1 MNDVAKA
8 AAVMSLASP
17 LLFTESASAAQEMMT
32 VADGRAGILLFP
44 LAAALGW
51 VLFNIAGPTKNQID
65 DMNKKS
71 GLVGAGLASLFVAS
85 QADAATEVMTVADG
99 RAGILL
105 FPLAAALGWVLFNIA
120 GPTKNQID
128 NMSKKSGLVGAGL
141 ASLFVASQADAATE
155 VMTVADGRAGILLFP
170 LAAAL
175 GWVLFNIAGPTKNQ
189 IDNMSKKSG
198 LVGAGLASLFVAS
211 QADAAT
217 EVMTVA
223 DGRAGILAF
232 PVLAALG
239 WVLFNIAG
247 PTKNQIDNMSNK

>member
-1 MNDVAKA
+1 MTFPVQVGGGALLHCPVSLICPDELSQANDVAKA

-32 VADGRAGILLFP
+32 VADARP
-44 LAAALGW
+44 
-51 VLFNIAGPTKNQID
+51 
-65 DMNKKS
+65 
-71 GLVGAGLASLFVAS
+71 
-85 QADAATEVMTVADG
+85 
-99 RAGILL
+99 
-105 FPLAAALGWVLFNIA
+105 
-120 GPTKNQID
+120 
-128 NMSKKSGLVGAGL
+128 
-141 ASLFVASQADAATE
+141 
-155 VMTVADGRAGILLFP
+155 GILLFP

-247 PTKNQIDNMSNK
+247 PTKNQIDNMSSK

>member
-1 MNDVAKA
+1 MGAVLCFTAPSHSFPDELSQANDVAKA

-32 VADGRAGILLFP
+32 VADARP
-44 LAAALGW
+44 
-51 VLFNIAGPTKNQID
+51 
-65 DMNKKS
+65 
-71 GLVGAGLASLFVAS
+71 
-85 QADAATEVMTVADG
+85 
-99 RAGILL
+99 GILL

-141 ASLFVASQADAATE
+141 ASL
-155 VMTVADGRAGILLFP
+155 L
-170 LAAAL
+170 
-175 GWVLFNIAGPTKNQ
+175 
-189 IDNMSKKSG
+189 
-198 LVGAGLASLFVAS
+198 VAS

-247 PTKNQIDNMSNK
+247 PTKNQIDNMSSK

>member
-1 MNDVAKA
+1 MTNMRLFDSITAPNGILGGVWGRYLASLLRLTQFSPSVSQVNDVAKA

-17 LLFTESASAAQEMMT
+17 LLFTESASAAQEMMA
-32 VADGRAGILLFP
+32 VADGRPAILLLP
-44 LAAALGW
+44 LAAAIGW
-51 VLFNIAGPTKNQID
+51 VLFNIAGPT
-65 DMNKKS
+65 
-71 GLVGAGLASLFVAS
+71 L
-85 QADAATEVMTVADG
+85 
-99 RAGILL
+99 
-105 FPLAAALGWVLFNIA
+105 
-120 GPTKNQID
+120 NQID

-141 ASLFVASQADAATE
+141 ASLFVASQANAATE
-155 VMTVADGRAGILLFP
+155 VMTVADGRPAILLLP
-170 LAAAL
+170 LAAAI
-175 GWVLFNIAGPTKNQ
+175 GWVLFNIAGPTLNQ

-247 PTKNQIDNMSNK
+247 PTKNQIDNMSSK

>member
-32 VADGRAGILLFP
+32 VADVRAGILLFP

-99 RAGILL
+99 RAGIL
-105 FPLAAALGWVLFNIA
+105 
-120 GPTKNQID
+120 
-128 NMSKKSGLVGAGL
+128 
-141 ASLFVASQADAATE
+141 
-155 VMTVADGRAGILLFP
+155 
-170 LAAAL
+170 
-175 GWVLFNIAGPTKNQ
+175 
-189 IDNMSKKSG
+189 
-198 LVGAGLASLFVAS
+198 
-211 QADAAT
+211 
-217 EVMTVA
+217 
-223 DGRAGILAF
+223 AF